1 MIKDL
6 PNKIFAYGTMRQGCK
21 NFVVVD
27 DLAPE
32 IQPGSLK
39 GFDMFHYAEKGESG
53 VYPYI

>member
-1 MIKDL
+1 
-6 PNKIFAYGTMRQGCK
+6 MRQGCK

-32 IQPGSLK
+32 IQSGSLK